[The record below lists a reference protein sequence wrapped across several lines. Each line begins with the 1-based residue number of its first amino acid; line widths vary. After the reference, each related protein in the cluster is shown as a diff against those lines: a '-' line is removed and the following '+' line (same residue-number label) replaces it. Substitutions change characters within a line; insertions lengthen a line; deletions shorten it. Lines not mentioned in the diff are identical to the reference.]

1 MDGNPISGLYPAPP
15 TNQPQ
20 GIFSGNPL
28 AMIPAIGQIQ
38 AIGARNAIGQAVQGA
53 IGPDGTYD
61 PTKATIA
68 IGRNPAAGP
77 GALEA
82 VGSLQQQRQQQ
93 IQNQTSQFALSA
105 SQNSALQNFVAGLAS
120 NPNIQPDDVRSQAI
134 AFAARTGI
142 PASQVTSLLQG
153 MPQKGGKPMQQYWAN
168 IANATLG
175 AGPTST
181 QVPAGVGPQ
190 GEVYTAPAGAVTSQG
205 GTQQSLPAGQAP
217 LIAASREELGRDQS
231 SSAALLQGTRPLLK
245 ALPLVEQL
253 SNRSFGPQSAGW
265 AKLKGS
271 LQEAGIIQPGTTDT
285 EVYQEANKYL
295 KQVALS
301 APGATRSNE
310 GLETAIKSRPDLDLT
325 QGANLSL
332 LKNQIGF
339 DRMDAA
345 LPIAFKGQNPSSAA
359 DANYKTFKTNY
370 YQANDPRAFQFDI
383 MTPAEQAATIKSLGA
398 KGSPAYTKFMN
409 SLRNAHTAGVLSPQ
423 GGGGG
428 GQ

>member
-1 MDGNPISGLYPAPP
+1 MDGNPISGLYPQPAQQQPGLF
-15 TNQPQ
+15 NQ
-20 GIFSGNPL
+20 NPL
-28 AMIPAIGQIQ
+28 ALIPAIQQLQ
-38 AIGARNAIGQAVQGA
+38 ALGARNAIGQAVQGA
-53 IGPDGTYD
+53 IGPNGAYD
-61 PTKATIA
+61 PAA
-68 IGRNPAAGP
+68 ALSEVGRTPAAAY

-82 VGSLQQQRQQQ
+82 VGTLQQQRQQQ
-93 IQNQTSQFALSA
+93 IQNQTSQFGLAAGQSGL
-105 SQNSALQNFVAGLAS
+105 LQNFVAGLAS
-120 NPNIQPDDVRSQAI
+120 NPSATPDQVRSMAT
-134 AFAARTGI
+134 ALAARTGI
-142 PASQVTSLLQG
+142 DPSVVNSVLAG
-153 MPQKGGKPMQQYWAN
+153 MPNKGGKAMQQYWAN
-168 IANATLG
+168 ISNATQG
-175 AGPTST
+175 AGATAG
-181 QVPAGVGPQ
+181 QVSAGVGPQ
-190 GEVYTAPAGAVTSQG
+190 GEQYTAPAGAVTSQG

-217 LIAASREELGRDQS
+217 LIAASREELGKDQS

-265 AKLKGS
+265 AKLKAS
-271 LQEAGIIQPGTTDT
+271 LQEAGVIQPNTTDT

-310 GLETAIKSRPDLDLT
+310 GLETAIKARPDLDLT

-345 LPIAFKGQNPSSAA
+345 LPIAFKGQNPGSAA
-359 DANYKTFKTNY
+359 DANYKTYKTNY

-383 MTPAEQAATIKSLGA
+383 MTPAEQAKTVKDLGP

-409 SLRNAHTAGVLSPQ
+409 SLRNAHMSGVLSPP
-423 GGGGG
+423 GGAGA

>member
-1 MDGNPISGLYPAPP
+1 MPDPSALYP
-15 TNQPQ
+15 QPSQ
-20 GIFSGNPL
+20 QQPGLFQQNPL
-28 AMIPAIGQIQ
+28 ALIPAISQIQ
-38 AIGARNAIGQAVQGA
+38 DLAARRAVGQATQGA
-53 IGPDGTYD
+53 IGPGGVLD
-61 PTKATIA
+61 PSAAITA
-68 IGRNPAAGP
+68 IGNNPAA
-77 GALEA
+77 ALRAPEA
-82 VGSLQQQRQQQ
+82 VGTLLQQRQQQ
-93 IQNQTSQFALSA
+93 IQNQTSQFALA
-105 SQNSALQNFVAGLAS
+105 AGQNSALANWVAGLAS
-120 NPNIQPDDVRSQAI
+120 NPNISPDEVRSQGVAM
-134 AFAARTGI
+134 AARTGI
-142 PASQVTSLLQG
+142 PASMVTSLMQG
-153 MPQKGGKPMQQYWAN
+153 MPQKGGKPMQQFWAN
-168 IANATLG
+168 ITNATQG
-175 AGPTST
+175 AGATAA

-190 GEVYTAPAGAVTSQG
+190 GEQYTAPAGAVTSQG

-217 LIAASREELGRDQS
+217 LIAASREELGKDQS

-265 AKLKGS
+265 AKLKAS
-271 LQEAGIIQPGTTDT
+271 LQEAGVIQPNTTDT

-310 GLETAIKSRPDLDLT
+310 GLETAIKARPDLDLT

-383 MTPAEQAATIKSLGA
+383 MTPAEQAKTVKDLGP

-409 SLRNAHTAGVLSPQ
+409 SLRNAHMSGVLTPP
-423 GGGGG
+423 GGAGA